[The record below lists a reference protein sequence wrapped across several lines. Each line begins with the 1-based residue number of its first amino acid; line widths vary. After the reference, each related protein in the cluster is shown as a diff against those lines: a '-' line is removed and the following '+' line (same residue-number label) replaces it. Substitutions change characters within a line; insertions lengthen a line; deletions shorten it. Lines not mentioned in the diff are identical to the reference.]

1 LRVRLS
7 QFDLI
12 WNAIDDEK
20 QIALVDDV
28 AVLEAD
34 LSERA
39 ADLGAQLKMVHGR
52 ELPQEF
58 EPAVHVTLQRRADG
72 NLRWRR
78 GNGSTWCLYEDASCV
93 EDGDD
98 ENYHHERQAGPE
110 CEARL
115 P

>member
-1 LRVRLS
+1 
-7 QFDLI
+7 
-12 WNAIDDEK
+12 
-20 QIALVDDV
+20 VDDV

-34 LSERA
+34 LNERA
-39 ADLGAQLKMVHGR
+39 ADLSAQLKMVHGR
-52 ELPQEF
+52 ELAQKSKPS
-58 EPAVHVTLQRRADG
+58 VHVTLQRRADG
-72 NLRWRR
+72 NLGWRR

-93 EDGDD
+93 EDGDG